1 MSQTGDME
9 TYKQL
14 HLKLTVVLRKFL
26 KPNTLQVDRGED
38 LFKLIRFIIENWE
51 FALVA

>member
-14 HLKLTVVLRKFL
+14 HLKLTVVFRKFL
-26 KPNTLQVDRGED
+26 KANTLQVDRGGD
-38 LFKLIRFIIENWE
+38 LFKEIRFIIEN
-51 FALVA
+51 

>member
-1 MSQTGDME
+1 MSQTGDTE

-14 HLKLTVVLRKFL
+14 HLKSTVVFRKFL
-26 KPNTLQVDRGED
+26 KTNTLQVDRGGD
-38 LFKLIRFIIENWE
+38 LFKKIRFIIE